1 MYKIGMYGGS
11 FDPIHLGHV
20 NDIIKAS
27 SMCKELHII
36 LSYSIKRDS
45 VNYKQRYQWLVEIT
59 KELENII
66 IHTIEDKDINKET
79 YNWEQGAKD
88 IKIAISKPIDIVFC
102 GTDYKN
108 TNRFETLYPESK
120 IYYFDR
126 NIINISSTEIRKNP
140 LKYWEYIP
148 NTVKPYYVKKVLI
161 VGGESTGKSTLT
173 RNLALAF
180 NTVYLEEVG
189 RTICERAKSEEM
201 MIETDFLEIMIKHKA
216 KEYEIIKN
224 SNKIMFEDTD
234 CLTTLFFSKLLCEN
248 KNNIDNYK
256 KIAEGIS
263 YFNKYDLI
271 IFLEPDVDFIQDG
284 TRNEEIANNRIKYSN
299 ILENILKANNIKYE
313 KINGTYIERFEK
325 SFQLVKQ
332 LF

>member
-1 MYKIGMYGGS
+1 M
-11 FDPIHLGHV
+11 
-20 NDIIKAS
+20 
-27 SMCKELHII
+27 
-36 LSYSIKRDS
+36 
-45 VNYKQRYQWLVEIT
+45 
-59 KELENII
+59 
-66 IHTIEDKDINKET
+66 
-79 YNWEQGAKD
+79 
-88 IKIAISKPIDIVFC
+88 
-102 GTDYKN
+102 
-108 TNRFETLYPESK
+108 
-120 IYYFDR
+120 
-126 NIINISSTEIRKNP
+126 
-140 LKYWEYIP
+140 
-148 NTVKPYYVKKVLI
+148 LI

-201 MIETDFLEIMIKHKA
+201 MLETDFLEIMIKHKA

-224 SNKIMFEDTD
+224 ANKIMFEDTD

-248 KNNIDNYK
+248 KNNINNYE
-256 KIAEGIS
+256 KITEGIS

-299 ILENILKANNIKYE
+299 ILENILKENNIKYE

-325 SFQLVKQ
+325 SFELVKK
-332 LF
+332 LL